1 MTELPVLEHL
11 QIRQYGLYPG
21 LKRDGMF
28 DVPLAPGLTVVLGAN
43 GLGKS
48 TLVNILFRMLSGPAD
63 LSLPDGKIG
72 TAELVAQNL
81 TPKRRST
88 FSARVNDNARDA
100 QATLTFLIG
109 ARKFE
114 VTRSLLKLALVSFS
128 IDGTPARADEEE
140 LKAAILSA
148 SNIGTFGEWLFLLRT
163 MVFFFEDRRMLV
175 WDPTAQRQLL
185 RCLFLEPAQARN
197 WIKAERE
204 IVELDTR
211 MRNLK
216 AALEREEREE
226 RVNEQFS
233 KAAPEVRAALKSKE
247 TLYEAALKRQ
257 EEISQGIDELDDL
270 RRRHRLDSLRAN
282 ETLHLAVHELERAR
296 LSAVELRYPSADESM
311 RYIFSRLMS
320 DDVCIVCQT
329 PGRTDKRTQMLHAID
344 IKHCVLCDA
353 DVKPVDDGAVDINV
367 ERVDTLRD
375 KVHAATVTADA
386 AHGALDDAT
395 KAFEVANRELA
406 ERNVEV
412 ASLTS
417 DIQALERQ
425 LPADEQAARRQ
436 SDGLQN
442 LKKLTDQLRAD
453 LQVKR
458 EAFVGQMNE
467 YRKQI
472 QVFSERIKAEF
483 DAIAGG
489 FLLETAS
496 LSWSP
501 TRELVGQAGTGGLDL
516 TTEYPAFGVEMTGA
530 NFADVVRRDS
540 PEQVSESQREFIDL
554 AFRMA
559 LVKVGSRSQASTII
573 IDAPESSLDAVFVNR
588 AADVLAKFANANGAN
603 RLVVT
608 SNLAAGK
615 LIPAMLKAAEK
626 TPRARLDRI
635 VDLFNAGVPTRAMTE
650 LRDEYMQLRD
660 ELFDDILETTNHD
673 GRG

>member
-1 MTELPVLEHL
+1 MTELPVLELL

-21 LKRDGMF
+21 PARDGTF
-28 DVPLAPGLTVVLGAN
+28 DIPLAPGLTVVLGAN

-48 TLVNILFRMLSGPAD
+48 TLVNILFRMLSGPWD
-63 LSLPDGKIG
+63 LKLPDGNVG
-72 TAELVAQNL
+72 TTELTAQAL
-81 TPKRRST
+81 SAKRRST

-100 QATLTFLIG
+100 QSTLTYFIG
-109 ARKFE
+109 AKKFE
-114 VTRSLLKLALVSFS
+114 VTRSLMKLGLISFKVD
-128 IDGTPARADEEE
+128 DGPESSDEEE
-140 LKAAILSA
+140 LKRAILSA
-148 SNIGTFGEWLFLLRT
+148 SNVGTFGEWIFLLRT

-175 WDPTAQRQLL
+175 WDPSAQRQLL
-185 RCLFLEPAQARN
+185 RCLFLEPAQAHD
-197 WIKAERE
+197 WITAERE

-216 AALEREEREE
+216 AALDREEREE
-226 RVNEQFS
+226 KAQEHLS
-233 KAAPEVRAALKSKE
+233 KAAPEVRATLKSKE
-247 TLYEAALKRQ
+247 TLYEAALKQQ
-257 EEISQGIDELDDL
+257 EEISQGIEELDSA

-282 ETLHLAVHELERAR
+282 EALHAVMHELERAR
-296 LSAVELRYPSADESM
+296 LSAIETRFPTADESM

-329 PGRTDKRTQMLHAID
+329 PGRTEKRVQMLHAID
-344 IKHCVLCDA
+344 NKHCILCDA
-353 DVKPVDDGAVDINV
+353 DMEPSTGNAVDINE
-367 ERVDTLRD
+367 ERVIALRE
-375 KVHAATVTADA
+375 KVKQATITADA
-386 AHGALDDAT
+386 AHAALDDSSQ
-395 KAFEVANRELA
+395 AFDTANLELA

-412 ASLTS
+412 ATLKA
-417 DIQALERQ
+417 DIDALVRQ

-436 SDGLQN
+436 NDGFAD
-442 LKKLTDQLRAD
+442 LKKRTDQLRAD

-458 EAFVGQMNE
+458 EAFARQMNQ

-472 QVFSERIKAEF
+472 QGFAERIKAEF

-496 LSWSP
+496 LSWAP
-501 TRELVGQAGTGGLDL
+501 TRVLLGQAGTGGLDL
-516 TTEYPAFGVEMTGA
+516 TTEYPSFSVEMTGA
-530 NFADVVRRDS
+530 NFSDVVRRDS

-588 AADVLAKFANANGAN
+588 AAAVLAAFANDNQSN
-603 RLVVT
+603 RLIVT

-615 LIPAMLKAAEK
+615 LIPAVLKAAEAN
-626 TPRARLDRI
+626 PQARLDRI
-635 VDLFNAGVPTRAMTE
+635 VDLFNAGVSTRAMVE
-650 LRDEYMQLRD
+650 LRAEYEALRSD
-660 ELFDDILETTNHD
+660 LFTEILETPHHD